1 MMDYWIINECKSSTA
16 VGGITPGTE
25 LARVCF
31 QEKAGLLGRGWRWR
45 GPCVAWR
52 AHERREI
59 SVSFFTLHVQP
70 VHTGSGSREPA
81 SNPGEKQRGKAR
93 RPLASHRIASQLL
106 RARWHCR
113 CRPEHGHM
121 RLRGRMDLWHET
133 LSPMLPS
140 LPSAAAAATS
150 IRTGASRGEAGAPS
164 HDLVSR
170 AWLVRSAAR
179 AAGSGMDGSTPL
191 AERGVV
197 PAAAVVSCHACT
209 VQGTVTVFCFGCRD
223 GCCDEANHRGRVR
236 WHSGMSWWYRVRGQR
251 RHMAPAMAEYSTRRP

>member
-1 MMDYWIINECKSSTA
+1 
-16 VGGITPGTE
+16 
-25 LARVCF
+25 
-31 QEKAGLLGRGWRWR
+31 
-45 GPCVAWR
+45 
-52 AHERREI
+52 
-59 SVSFFTLHVQP
+59 

-93 RPLASHRIASQLL
+93 RPLASHRIAGRSCCEHVGIADADPSTATCGSVDGWISGT
-106 RARWHCR
+106 RR
-113 CRPEHGHM
+113 CRPCY
-121 RLRGRMDLWHET
+121 
-133 LSPMLPS
+133 PPS
-140 LPSAAAAATS
+140 LLLLLLLPAYVPS
-150 IRTGASRGEAGAPS
+150 SRGEAGAPS

-197 PAAAVVSCHACT
+197 PAAAVVSWHACT